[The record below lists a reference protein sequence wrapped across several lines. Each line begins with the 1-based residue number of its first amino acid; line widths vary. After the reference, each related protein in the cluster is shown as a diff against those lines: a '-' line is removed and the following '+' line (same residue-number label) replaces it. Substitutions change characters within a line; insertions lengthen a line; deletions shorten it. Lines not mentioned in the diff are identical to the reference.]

1 MFFLQDDKLPM
12 YPTCHVAGKAIFVTY
27 GDRLSSFDMES
38 GSPNWTVN
46 LGFPFD
52 GSALSIVDYEDV
64 VIVAGVG

>member
-1 MFFLQDDKLPM
+1 M